1 MPEYRS
7 NTTMKGR
14 NMAGA
19 RALWRATGLKDE
31 DFQKPLIAIS
41 NSYTQFVPGHVH
53 LKDMGAVSYTHLTL
67 PTRTVV

>member
-41 NSYTQFVPGHVH
+41 NSYTQFVPRSCSSQRHGG
-53 LKDMGAVSYTHLTL
+53 LGCI
-67 PTRTVV
+67 RN